1 MIGLLGTAI
10 GALGFGFSRSF
21 AAALFW
27 RALGGALNGNVGV
40 MRTMVSEIIREKKFQ
55 ARAFLLLPLCF
66 NIGVIIGPIL
76 GGLLADPAGSYP
88 HLFGPGSHLGGS
100 KGVWWMV
107 HWPYALPNLVS
118 AVFITTSALAVLFG
132 LEETLESIRGT
143 RPDLGL
149 RTSRWI
155 SRTIFHNATS
165 RSYDELSNQDQ
176 GDIELNAPNSPLR
189 KKQARK
195 LPFRRIWTS
204 NVLFVFLAHG
214 LLSIH
219 IGGFNFLINVFLS
232 TPRYTPG
239 GDNESL
245 KLPPGWMPHGLF
257 FTGGLALPP
266 PKIGT
271 ALAILGFIGITLQLL
286 LYPRV
291 SSWLGTVK
299 SFRIALC
306 LCPLAY
312 FLTPFLAI
320 VHSANPPPLPAS
332 GFLVWLAI
340 TAVLLV
346 QVSAR
351 TFVLPATA
359 ILVNNACPHPSVL
372 GTIHGIAQSVSSAM
386 RTCGPILISYL
397 YGLGLSSGYVILAWF
412 VMSGMACLGA
422 FAGLFVRDGDGHE
435 IWLEG
440 EKEEEEARAKR

>member
-1 MIGLLGTAI
+1 MI
-10 GALGFGFSRSF
+10 
-21 AAALFW
+21 
-27 RALGGALNGNVGV
+27 
-40 MRTMVSEIIREKKFQ
+40 
-55 ARAFLLLPLCF
+55 
-66 NIGVIIGPIL
+66 
-76 GGLLADPAGSYP
+76 
-88 HLFGPGSHLGGS
+88 
-100 KGVWWMV
+100 

-118 AVFITTSALAVLFG
+118 AIFIIISALAVFFG
-132 LEETLESIRGT
+132 LEETLESIRAG

-149 RTSRWI
+149 RISSWI
-155 SRTIFHNATS
+155 GRTVFRRGELQH
-165 RSYDELSNQDQ
+165 YDIISNRDQ
-176 GDIELNAPNSPLR
+176 GDVELNAPISPR
-189 KKQARK
+189 HKSQIRK
-195 LPFRRIWTS
+195 LPFRRIWTP

-239 GDNESL
+239 GNNESL
-245 KLPPGWMPHGLF
+245 LLPADWKPHGLS

-266 PKIGT
+266 QKIGN

-312 FLTPFLAI
+312 FLMPFLAI

-332 GFLVWLAI
+332 GVVVWVAI
-340 TAVLLV
+340 ILVLLV

-351 TFVLPATA
+351 TFVLPATV
-359 ILVNNACPHPSVL
+359 ILVNNASPHPSVL
-372 GTIHGIAQSVSSAM
+372 STIHGIAQSVSSAM
-386 RTCGPILISYL
+386 RTFGPILISYL

-412 VMSGMACLGA
+412 VMAGMGVLGA
-422 FAGLFVRDGDGHE
+422 FAGLFVREGDGHE

-440 EKEEEEARAKR
+440 EKEEEETKS